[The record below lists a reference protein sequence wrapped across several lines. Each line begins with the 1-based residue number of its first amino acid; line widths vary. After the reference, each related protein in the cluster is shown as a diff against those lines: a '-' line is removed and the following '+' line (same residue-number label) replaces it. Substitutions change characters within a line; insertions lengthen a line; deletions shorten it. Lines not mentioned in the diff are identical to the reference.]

1 MAKKKPPTVKVGTL
15 TATYSRVNANNV
27 VVRGPG
33 TVEIEGVTEVTFKR
47 LKTLIGVAVAAR
59 AHAASQGTPTNADMM
74 LSPSRRPAKPA
85 EVEFNTYIV
94 TKPRF
99 GKPTARISSVVRK
112 LIPEE
117 FQTITW
123 TNVVEVPL
131 VD

>member
-1 MAKKKPPTVKVGTL
+1 MAKNKPSTVKVGKL

-33 TVEIEGVTEVTFKR
+33 TVVIEGVTETIFKR
-47 LKTLIGVAVAAR
+47 LETLIGVAVAAR
-59 AHAASQGTPTNADMM
+59 KRTASQGTPTNADMM
-74 LSPSRRPAKPA
+74 RPSRPAKPA
-85 EVEFNTYIV
+85 EVEFNTYVV

-99 GKPTARISSVVRK
+99 GKPTARISPVVRK

-117 FQTITW
+117 FQAIVW
-123 TNVVEVPL
+123 TEAVEVPL